1 MYLSSVVSKY
11 ISLEMQNV
19 LETYENKVLSN
30 LEIDEL
36 LLTLEQDQDIE

>member
-11 ISLEMQNV
+11 ISLEIEIV
-19 LETYENKVLSN
+19 LEAYENKVLSN